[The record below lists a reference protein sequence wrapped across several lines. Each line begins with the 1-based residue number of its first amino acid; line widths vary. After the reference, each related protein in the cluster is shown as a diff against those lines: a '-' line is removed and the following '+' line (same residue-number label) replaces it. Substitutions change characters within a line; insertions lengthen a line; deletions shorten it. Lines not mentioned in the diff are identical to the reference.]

1 MVKGFFL
8 KIFIVNVLFWNS
20 QAKLSMTALYFSQN
34 SGSKLHSGSV
44 VNMRYSV
51 HYLYATVIN
60 KRELV
65 NFSTAI
71 IKTLKI

>member
-1 MVKGFFL
+1 
-8 KIFIVNVLFWNS
+8 
-20 QAKLSMTALYFSQN
+20 MTALHFSQS
-34 SGSKLHSGSV
+34 SGSELHSGSV
-44 VNMRYSV
+44 VNMRYLV

-71 IKTLKI
+71 IKEI

>member
-1 MVKGFFL
+1 MYYFGTPR
-8 KIFIVNVLFWNS
+8 
-20 QAKLSMTALYFSQN
+20 QTLSMTALHFSQN

-44 VNMRYSV
+44 VNMRYLV

-71 IKTLKI
+71 IKEI